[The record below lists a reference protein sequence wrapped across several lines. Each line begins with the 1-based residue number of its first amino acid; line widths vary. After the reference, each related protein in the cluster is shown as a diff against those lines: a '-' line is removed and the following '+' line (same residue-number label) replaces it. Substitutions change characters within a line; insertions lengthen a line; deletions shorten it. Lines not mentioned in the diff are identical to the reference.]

1 MRAWPFGARA
11 LASLESLGSNGH
23 AAPMELN
30 GRVALVTGAGR
41 RVGRAIATALGK
53 RAMHVAVH
61 YNGSADGAKETAADI
76 ERAGG
81 RAMLFQADLSQPEAP
96 ESLVNDVLAKLGTL
110 DVLVNSAAIMRRTPL
125 DSVTPAEWDETFA
138 INARAP
144 FFAALAAHRHMTE
157 RGGAIVNIA
166 DLAGLETWPAYV
178 PHGLSK
184 TVVVQMT
191 RSLAKTLAPSVRV
204 NAVAPGVI
212 MLPEGWEAETG
223 ERLRRT
229 TPLRR
234 LGSANDVVGAVI
246 YLLEADYVTGET
258 IVVDGGRHIRR

>member
-1 MRAWPFGARA
+1 
-11 LASLESLGSNGH
+11 
-23 AAPMELN
+23 MELN
-30 GRVALVTGAGR
+30 GRIALVTGAGR
-41 RVGRAIATALGK
+41 RVGRAIATGLG
-53 RAMHVAVH
+53 RRGMHVAVH
-61 YNGSADGAKETAADI
+61 YNGSATGARETAAEI
-76 ERAGG
+76 ETAGG
-81 RAMLFQADLSQPEAP
+81 RATLFRADLSEPSAP
-96 ESLVNDVLAKLGTL
+96 ATLVDEVAASLGGL
-110 DVLVNSAAIMRRTPL
+110 DALVNSAAIMQRTPL
-125 DSVTPAEWDETFA
+125 ATVTPAEWDAMFA

-144 FFAALAAHRHMTE
+144 FFAALAAGRQMAD
-157 RGGAIVNIA
+157 RGGVIVNIA
-166 DLAGLETWPAYV
+166 DLAGLETWPAYI

-191 RSLAKTLAPSVRV
+191 RALAKTLAPAVRV

-229 TPLRR
+229 TPLKR
-234 LGSANDVVGAVI
+234 LGSVNDVVGAVI